1 MSFLRRQHAP
11 ATDPAHGDAPAVSST
26 RSPAEVVSSTRSPV
40 KAVSST
46 RSPSDKPLTNAHDPA
61 TTSAE
66 HPTSGDRPAAVEPEP
81 APVRE
86 RDNMLPRRERRRS
99 RVERLFMRLVA
110 TGGVVGIGVA
120 VGAILVSDAVR
131 GWIVGL
137 VVATLSVGLAAVL
150 WSSRQL

>member
-11 ATDPAHGDAPAVSST
+11 AADPAHGQ
-26 RSPAEVVSSTRSPV
+26 PV
-40 KAVSST
+40 TTA
-46 RSPSDKPLTNAHDPA
+46 DEPLTNAHDPV
-61 TTSAE
+61 TISAE
-66 HPTSGDRPAAVEPEP
+66 DPTSGDLPAAVEPEP

-110 TGGVVGIGVA
+110 TGGVIGIGVA